1 MARGTFSGGIHPY
14 YGKELSKNQPT
25 KTLIP
30 KNDLVYPL
38 TQHIGSP
45 AKPLVAKGDKVLVG
59 QKIADASDDIS
70 ACIISS
76 VSGTVKTIEPRV
88 TASGSKIE
96 SIVVEN
102 DNEYVAVDD
111 FGKKR
116 DYTKLSKKEIRA
128 CIKDAGIIGMGGA
141 GFPTHVKLSPTKDE
155 KIEYVIVNGAEC
167 EPYLTSDYRM
177 MLEEPERLITG
188 LKIILRLFENAQ
200 GIIAIEDNK
209 PEAIERIKAFVENE
223 PKISV
228 KTVKTKYPQGG
239 ERTLIYAMTGRKIN
253 SSMLPQDVGCI
264 VHNVDTV
271 ISIALAVAETTPL
284 IRRIITVSGDAV
296 QQPSN
301 FVVPTGMAY
310 SELIEAAGGFRQ
322 KPKKLISGGPLM
334 GTALYTLDVPVTKV
348 SSALLAFTE
357 DDVEDMPESPC
368 IRCGRCVAVCP
379 GNIIPKKIMET
390 AKRNDKDG
398 FKKLYGLE
406 CCECGC
412 CAYVCP
418 SGIRLTQ
425 AFKQMKRSIQTEHKK

>member
-14 YGKELSKNQPT
+14 YGKELSKDQPT

-45 AKPLVAKGDKVLVG
+45 AKPLVEKGDKVLVG
-59 QKIADASDDIS
+59 QKIAEACGDTS
-70 ACIISS
+70 ACVISS
-76 VSGTVKTIEPRV
+76 VSGIVKSVEPRM

-102 DNEYVAVDD
+102 DNEYAAVED

-128 CIKDAGIIGMGGA
+128 IIKEAGIVGMGGA
-141 GFPTHVKLSPTKDE
+141 GFPTHIKLTPVDDQ

-209 PEAIERIKAFVENE
+209 PEVIEKMKALVENE
-223 PKISV
+223 PKI
-228 KTVKTKYPQGG
+228 TVRVAKTKYPQGG

-264 VHNVDTV
+264 VNNVDTV
-271 ISIALAVAETTPL
+271 ISIALAVAESTPL

-322 KPKKLISGGPLM
+322 QPKKLLSGGPLM

-348 SSALLAFTE
+348 SSALLAFTQ

-379 GNIIPKKIMET
+379 GQIVPKKMMET
-390 AKRNDKDG
+390 VKRNDTEG
-398 FKKLYGLE
+398 FEKLYGLE

-425 AFKQMKRSIQTEHKK
+425 AFKQMKRSIHAEHNK